1 MMTIVLLVTLALGF
15 LAAPLAADAQPS
27 AKVARIGYL
36 SLAKA
41 APLEEAFRQGL
52 QDLGY
57 VEGKTMAI
65 ASRSAEGKPERLPA
79 LAAELVQLPV
89 DILVAQGQAAQA
101 AKDTTTT
108 IPIVMVTGGDPVAI
122 GLVASL
128 ARPGGNITGLTLM
141 SAELAGKRLELL
153 KETMGRLGRVAV
165 LWNARDTFMTNIF
178 SEIQTAAPVLGV
190 TIQPLGVQEATD
202 IDSAIATMT
211 ADRPD
216 ALFMITDV
224 LTSRYTKQVVEFAAQ
239 HQLPT
244 MFQSSAP
251 VAEGRPDVLWTEP
264 HGGVPAR
271 GLLRGSHPER
281 RQARRRAH
289 RAADEVRAGHQPQ
302 DRPGA
307 RDHDSPGPPDAG
319 GQSDQVGVWRAGA
332 RGGSQGLR
340 EHNDGLRVEE
350 WGTGAR

>member
-1 MMTIVLLVTLALGF
+1 MRLKETTMWYSAVGCLVTLTLSL

-36 SLAKA
+36 SLVKA
-41 APLEEAFRQGL
+41 VPLEEAFRQGL

-89 DILVAQGQAAQA
+89 DVIVAQGQAAQA

-108 IPIVMVTGGDPVAI
+108 IPIVIVTGGDPVAI

-153 KETMGRLGRVAV
+153 KEAIGGLGRVAV
-165 LWNARDTFMTNIF
+165 LWNAGDAAMTNIF
-178 SEIQTAAPVLGV
+178 NEIQTAAPVLSV
-190 TIQPLGVQEATD
+190 TVQPLAVQEAKD
-202 IDSAIATMT
+202 IDGAIATMT
-211 ADRPD
+211 EERPD

-224 LTSRYTKQVVEFAAQ
+224 LTLRYTRKVIDFAAQ
-239 HQLPT
+239 HRLAT
-244 MFQSSAP
+244 MFPTSGP
-251 VAEGRPDVLWTEP
+251 VGEG
-264 HGGVPAR
+264 
-271 GLLRGSHPER
+271 GLMYYGPSVTD
-281 RQARRRAH
+281 AYRRAAYYVD
-289 RAADEVRAGHQPQ
+289 RVLKGAKPGDLPVEQPTKFELIVNLKT
-302 DRPGA
+302 A
-307 RDHDSPGPPDAG
+307 K
-319 GQSDQVGVWRAGA
+319 
-332 RGGSQGLR
+332 
-340 EHNDGLRVEE
+340 
-350 WGTGAR
+350 

>member
-1 MMTIVLLVTLALGF
+1 MMRRIIGLFVTLALS
-15 LAAPLAADAQPS
+15 LLMVLVTASAQPPV
-27 AKVARIGYL
+27 KVARIGYL
-36 SLAKA
+36 SLTGGAPGD

-57 VEGKTMAI
+57 VEGKTIVI
-65 ASRSAEGKPERLPA
+65 ASRSAEGKAERLSA

-89 DILVAQGQAAQA
+89 DVIVTQGQAAQA

-165 LWNARDTFMTNIF
+165 LWNARDAFMTNIF

-190 TIQPLGVQEATD
+190 TVQPLGVQEAKD

-211 ADRPD
+211 AERPD
-216 ALFMITDV
+216 VLFMITDV
-224 LTSRYTKQVVEFAAQ
+224 LTSRYTRQVVDFAVQ

-244 MFQSSAP
+244 MFQNSGP
-251 VAEGRPDVLWTEP
+251 VAEG
-264 HGGVPAR
+264 
-271 GLLRGSHPER
+271 GLIYYGPSPMDSY
-281 RQARRRAH
+281 RRAAYYVD
-289 RAADEVRAGHQPQ
+289 RILKGATPADLPVEQPTTFELVINLKTAQALGLTMPPSVLFQADEVIR
-302 DRPGA
+302 
-307 RDHDSPGPPDAG
+307 
-319 GQSDQVGVWRAGA
+319 
-332 RGGSQGLR
+332 
-340 EHNDGLRVEE
+340 
-350 WGTGAR
+350 